1 MLSRQISN
9 YVCGIN
15 NKTLLLTLL
24 L

>member
-1 MLSRQISN
+1 MLTRQISN